1 MKTYAELNE
10 AISAA
15 RLAQLKAKGKGDAAS
30 AKMKA
35 DNLSSS
41 KVSSTATSSDRKALP
56 SGETKGGAL
65 GGGALVKRSS
75 QGSSI
80 TKRDTG
86 KSGGLVRKTF
96 TKPSKTSSTK
106 TKTPKGYMTTP
117 DGPGT
122 PDKPRTLT
130 DVEDK
135 KDSGSEEKDN
145 ANENDNKDK
154 KELCSGKWA
163 KRLNPLCNQGGGTL
177 GSEEGDIDGKKRENS
192 KI

>member
-1 MKTYAELNE
+1 MKTYSELNE

-41 KVSSTATSSDRKALP
+41 KVSSTATSSARKALP
-56 SGETKGGAL
+56 SSN
-65 GGGALVKRSS
+65 GGALVKRSS

-96 TKPSKTSSTK
+96 TKPSSTK
-106 TKTPKGYMTTP
+106 AKSVPDEKQVGKTPGTSRASDDWGKEIPDWKG
-117 DGPGT
+117 
-122 PDKPRTLT
+122 
-130 DVEDK
+130 
-135 KDSGSEEKDN
+135 DSGSKEKD
-145 ANENDNKDK
+145 NENDNKDK

-163 KRLNPLCNQGGGTL
+163 KRFNPLCNQGGGTL
-177 GSEEGDIDGKKRENS
+177 GSEEGNIDGKNRENS

>member
-41 KVSSTATSSDRKALP
+41 KVSSTATSSARKALP
-56 SGETKGGAL
+56 SSN
-65 GGGALVKRSS
+65 GGALVKRSS

-96 TKPSKTSSTK
+96 TKPSSTK
-106 TKTPKGYMTTP
+106 AKSVPDEKQVGKTPGTSRASDDWGKEIP
-117 DGPGT
+117 DWEG
-122 PDKPRTLT
+122 
-130 DVEDK
+130 
-135 KDSGSEEKDN
+135 DSGSKVK
-145 ANENDNKDK
+145 AKKKNDNKDK

-163 KRLNPLCNQGGGTL
+163 KRFNPLCNQGGGTL
-177 GSEEGDIDGKKRENS
+177 GTGDDGRTVEKERENS